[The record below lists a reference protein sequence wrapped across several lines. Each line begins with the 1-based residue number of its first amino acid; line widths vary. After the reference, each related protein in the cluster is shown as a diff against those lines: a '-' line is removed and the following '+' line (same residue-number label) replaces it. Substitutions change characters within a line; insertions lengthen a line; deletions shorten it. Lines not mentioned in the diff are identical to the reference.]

1 MNASTLLKT
10 QYRRM
15 LEEAVVLNVQVI
27 FLMSINTSKLGLHW
41 FLVGIPFMS
50 QSQDQPF
57 ELYTLTRCLAFSV
70 CRLDITLQKYKIYI
84 Q

>member
-27 FLMSINTSKLGLHW
+27 FLMSINTSKLGLH
-41 FLVGIPFMS
+41 
-50 QSQDQPF
+50 
-57 ELYTLTRCLAFSV
+57 
-70 CRLDITLQKYKIYI
+70 
-84 Q
+84 